1 MASICNVCDPTESNK
16 EVVYNYPTGVESG
29 EDEITAG
36 IVEMT
41 PNPRYGTVTFSKHK
55 VLNKQSLI

>member
-1 MASICNVCDPTESNK
+1 MENIYDVCDPTESNK
-16 EVVYNYPTGVESG
+16 EVVCDYPTGVESG

-36 IVEMT
+36 IVEMA